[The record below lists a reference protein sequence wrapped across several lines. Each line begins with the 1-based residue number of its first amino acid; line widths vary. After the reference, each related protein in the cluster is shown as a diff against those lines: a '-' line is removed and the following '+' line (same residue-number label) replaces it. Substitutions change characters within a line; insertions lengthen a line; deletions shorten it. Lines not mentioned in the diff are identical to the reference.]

1 MTPTANPTAGL
12 ADTVAETLAG
22 LQTPVPVVD
31 VARLNANLARMA
43 DYTRAHDLALRPHVK
58 THKARRVASE
68 QVALGAVGVT
78 CATPRECEVMG
89 AVAGDV
95 LLAYPPVGTA
105 RLDRLM
111 ALPDD
116 VRLTVAVDSA
126 ESIEALATA
135 VRSSRGR
142 EVGVYVE

>member
-1 MTPTANPTAGL
+1 MTPTANPTANPAAGL
-12 ADTVAETLAG
+12 ADSMADSLAG
-22 LQTPVPVVD
+22 LQTPVPVVE

-89 AVAGDV
+89 AVTGDV
-95 LLAYPPVGTA
+95 LLAYPPVGSA
-105 RLDRLM
+105 RLARLM
-111 ALPDD
+111 ALPPDL
-116 VRLTVAVDSA
+116 RLTVALDSA
-126 ESIEALATA
+126 DSIEALAA
-135 VRSSRGR
+135 AARGA
-142 EVGVYVE
+142 GGGQ